1 MGLVKDGVKQV
12 NSHRNISFQTV
23 ASVLVEKRGGVA
35 RENSMRDGFTSSGRE
50 SPLQGSNTC
59 SLGQKDA
66 EASETEAE
74 GMMALT
80 WERAGMVEGPEER
93 QDGISE

>member
-1 MGLVKDGVKQV
+1 MVSHPVDGKGH
-12 NSHRNISFQTV
+12 S
-23 ASVLVEKRGGVA
+23 K
-35 RENSMRDGFTSSGRE
+35 
-50 SPLQGSNTC
+50 GSNIC

-93 QDGISE
+93 QCGWNF